1 MECTRV
7 REALLEQPD
16 GPMDAALRGGVDAHL
31 AGCDKCRRL
40 QQALAR
46 LDDGLTRRLVPPALD
61 AGFRTRLQARVARER
76 RHVWAD
82 WIPAAVH
89 FASCGAATAA
99 LVAYVPNRAGVV
111 IAAAVAITLFGHFL
125 LTAAQGA
132 LDAAGDTGY

>member
-16 GPMDAALRGGVDAHL
+16 GSMDAALRGGVDAHL
-31 AGCDKCRRL
+31 AGCDECRRL

-46 LDDGLTRRLVPPALD
+46 LDDGLMRRLVPPALD
-61 AGFRTRLQARVARER
+61 AGFRTRLQTRVARER

>member
-7 REALLEQPD
+7 REALVEQPD
-16 GPMDAALRGGVDAHL
+16 GSIDIALRGGVDAHL
-31 AGCDKCRRL
+31 VGCEDCRRF
-40 QQALAR
+40 QQALTR
-46 LDDGLTRRLVPPALD
+46 LDDGLTRHFAPPTLD
-61 AGFRTRLQARVARER
+61 ASFRTRLQARVAHER

-99 LVAYVPNRAGVV
+99 VVAYAPNRAGVV
-111 IAAAVAITLFGHFL
+111 IAAAVAITFVGHFL
-125 LTAAQGA
+125 LTAAQGV

>member
-1 MECTRV
+1 MDCTRV

-16 GPMDAALRGGVDAHL
+16 GPMDTTLRGGVEAHL
-31 AGCDKCRRL
+31 AGCEECRRL
-40 QQALAR
+40 RQALTR

-61 AGFRTRLQARVARER
+61 AGFRTRLQTRMTRER

-111 IAAAVAITLFGHFL
+111 IAAAAAMTLFGHFL
-125 LTAAQGA
+125 LTAAQSA

>member
-1 MECTRV
+1 MECARV

-16 GPMDAALRGGVDAHL
+16 VPLDTALRGGVDAHL
-31 AGCDKCRRL
+31 VGCDECRGL
-40 QQALAR
+40 QRALTR
-46 LDDGLTRRLVPPALD
+46 LDDGLARHLVPPALD
-61 AGFRTRLQARVARER
+61 RGFRTRLQARVARER

-82 WIPAAVH
+82 WIPAVVH

-125 LTAAQGA
+125 LTAAQSA
-132 LDAAGDTGY
+132 LDAAGDAGY